1 MESTAMP
8 RKPETTLSDQLRD
21 VIRRKPSA
29 YAVAK
34 AAGIDTAVVQRFL
47 DAERGLTTASIDKIA
62 KALGLRLV
70 ETGRGAVPDARP
82 RRGGRT
88 TRKPEPGAGSDVT
101 DRG

>member
-1 MESTAMP
+1 MP

-21 VIRRKPSA
+21 IIRRKPSA

-34 AAGIDTAVVQRFL
+34 AAGVDTAVVQRFL

-62 KALGLRLV
+62 RALGLRLV

-82 RRGGRT
+82 RGRRPAT
-88 TRKPEPGAGSDVT
+88 TRRRPDPEAGTGAQD
-101 DRG
+101 